1 MSTPNPYT
9 KYATDAAPAEADNPY
24 AKYASANPAGAAD
37 APTPKRSLW
46 AAINDT
52 VIEGANAAAGTA
64 SAIANFVRPGNAAS
78 QWVDKN
84 IVEAGEA
91 AQSDV
96 VKAEKGRYAQEM
108 QDADGMVGEVG
119 ATLGYVARNPLLAA
133 AQAAGSFATPGLSIK
148 GATAGTRAL
157 GLGTKGTTR
166 AGLAAGAGVGAAG
179 AGGDAAGTAYE
190 LSREG
195 GATDEQALAAGRSA
209 SVLPAAIGAAGG
221 LVGAERLVAG
231 ARGFKGGRVARA
243 LKTGAVESAP
253 EALEEGVTQYEGRRA
268 AVPFNPDLDPMKGVA
283 GAATMGGVLGA
294 ATGAGTSLLTRDS
307 QAPVRKPSEDLGLD
321 PSNGPLSKAAAAAV
335 DEGRAAAPMQPEQ
348 AAQPEDGLSL
358 QPVEQPEA
366 PATPSMAERL
376 EALPQQARA
385 QADQLLR
392 EIADERTPEGVKR
405 FRANEL
411 QQLLDANPM
420 PQVPS
425 MDISQEDRIATG
437 PIVRGFDP
445 STGQAPARPLELADA
460 QPQYEGGIDF
470 EQQPQAEPSS
480 LIQLA
485 EWYERSAQ
493 ANRDAANPV
502 GQVQQQ
508 VRQGTQYTDAAQVL
522 AARQAVEDA
531 WLSLNVGESVSQAQA
546 DGGPGVE
553 AAPADLTAE
562 TNARLRAG
570 RVASGVRNAFDDG
583 APNTLRVIQ
592 HVNQG
597 LRTIGEQPL
606 TSPEI
611 ARIRRLADARTAF
624 AGLNQRA
631 DLPADPAPAVD
642 ANADN
647 SAMEA
652 LIPERPALQPAMEQ
666 ATPAGAADPA
676 QRAAAGNA
684 DIAGDRVGGEWVAFG
699 PSSGTLGVP
708 RAQMPQVDAA
718 HRGALVNYL
727 KGQGIASEQ
736 AEVPANSLKPTQA
749 EFSEAKVRK
758 ASKRTGGDRAILVSS
773 DGYVVDGH
781 HQWLAKRQDGQPVKV
796 LQLQAPIS
804 QLLPLVGDF
813 PSARTAEGA
822 QATSQGQPSN
832 GPATPL
838 NDESQTVAPSP
849 AQSQAPAPAFPQPAG
864 VADAT
869 QATQA
874 QQTGAQPQ
882 APGAA
887 TAEGAGQAAPAQATP
902 VERKR
907 SAGDLARSRSY
918 AANPMRAFLGKHG
931 VSLNGRSEFAPG
943 LQELRG
949 TLVPGYGPMFRKNG
963 KPLDTLVQN
972 AVEEGFLPE
981 GATESDLY
989 DLIDRAVRR
998 GERVAPMYT
1007 ESAAES
1013 EFEAMAA
1020 RQAEFAR
1027 EDYEADRAA
1036 QDAEAAEY
1044 DAVLAQE
1051 FVGLNDK
1058 QLAELDASA
1067 PDLDAGSNT
1076 TTEAAMRALGFSEK
1090 EIQDAVAREQGVAPE
1105 ARQRG
1110 SEAVQADTRGAQA
1123 RTGASQGDALQSY
1136 TEAELKQ
1143 RQEAQE
1149 KAEAEAAKAEREAAA
1164 KEKAERER
1172 KEISARQ
1179 AASAENFQLGQDPM
1193 ASLSGQTSIFDAPPQ
1208 PVVQAAPA
1216 QPQQAQDAAEINA
1229 EPSALDY
1236 TPKQY
1241 AEAWLKWSAESNGLP
1256 LAEVR
1261 EMQGDEAGLKAIE
1274 QRWVDAV
1281 VQEAKSGKPL
1291 PRKTLDKLLEV
1302 RPNTTLPESA
1312 IPDGYQRQEAR
1323 KAEKD
1328 EAAARKTKPAT
1339 IEDVGEKI
1347 GGARKDVWSGF
1358 RDDIGAVPDDAIA
1371 EQPLSKV
1378 WPQPD
1383 YQKLIDAGH
1392 DAGTVAMVRSL
1403 RDAIPSKPRQS
1414 FKVHRWAAQVKEL
1427 RAFALEMLDGQ
1438 MPHQKLRTELLK
1450 AGSRDLRGIAGRAEL
1465 YEAVG
1470 HGQSLEGITFGEHFY
1485 TLYKGKPNVTL
1496 WAVEQAANSSSFG
1509 NWPRELATGDTKE
1522 QALEAFK
1529 KLHANQAKQEAKANV
1544 PSFDIWSTRRTGEI
1558 HVGKKIGRNYAELAG
1573 PFKTVREA
1581 REYRDQNLD
1590 ALTTKLEKYK
1600 EVPLERAD
1608 TNRPR
1613 VGQDMRQGLDVTPEQ
1628 FREAFGFRGVE
1639 FGNWVEQGR
1648 RQQDL
1653 NDAFDA
1659 LMDMAAVL
1667 QLPPKAI
1674 SLNGELGLSF
1684 GARGFGGK
1692 NPVAAHYERGKV
1704 VINLTKKSGAGSLGH
1719 EWWHAVDNYFSR
1731 MRSSA
1736 SGYMTESSDV
1746 NAAAKGYKYFPRG
1759 EGVRPAMIE
1768 AFGAVMRSINST
1780 ALRARS
1786 AKLDERRTK
1795 DYWSTDV
1802 ELSARAFES
1811 YLIAKLEDQNA
1822 SNDYLANVVDEQFWE
1837 AQAALGMRLEGSY
1850 PYAKAGEVPAIRA
1863 AFDHFFHTVETKET
1877 DKGVAMFSRTERP
1890 AVSNTTAVQMRRA
1903 MVQRTVGSL
1912 TQGWGQSPRITVV
1925 DSMNDPRVPEAVRE
1939 ADQAQRSQ
1947 GATGEPEGFWY
1958 QDQVYLVASA
1968 LPTSADATRVLYHE
1982 VLGHHGLRGRFGAE
1996 LDKVLDQVAK
2006 LRPKDVAA
2014 KASEYGLDMGNPD
2027 HVAYAAEEVLAEL
2040 AQTRP
2045 DLGFVQRA
2053 IAAIRNFL
2061 RSHVPGFKALELT
2074 DADIVQGYLLPA
2086 RGWVERSGLLD
2097 AQEEAASSMEPA
2109 GQAFSRA
2116 PSVESAAF
2124 KRWYGD
2130 WQNAA
2135 QGVPNN
2141 DSINL
2146 DTRGERA
2153 LNAVQRE
2160 GSVGAYPDGATRVGD
2175 FTFPGASGPVGR
2187 DGAPAR
2193 LFHGTRDD
2201 ITAFDRGAAS
2211 RKDNGWLGAGFY
2223 FTSEPFIADLYS
2235 GAKQGAVGRNTMPV
2249 YVAVRNPYVAS
2260 HAEKA
2265 EMKHW
2270 TRERLEQHTQALIEQ
2285 GYDGVVLEGDG
2296 GVIELV
2302 AFEPTQVKSA
2312 IGNNGNYD
2320 PANPDIRYSRS
2331 QPADAIRSS
2340 MGSLTA
2346 DQERKASWAAPSAS
2360 QWDDLTYKLQDKH
2373 IDTKRVLESIR
2384 ATGKAIGDDLDV
2396 YLQEELYHGRAAKR
2410 TEDFVA
2416 QELEPLVR
2424 YMSGAGLKMPELEEF
2439 LHARHAKEANAVIA
2453 QRNPDLPDGG
2463 SGMTNA
2469 EADAVMAAYSPTK
2482 RSLLGKAAEK
2492 VDAIIA
2498 QTRQTF
2504 VEYGLESQDTV
2515 DAWGQTFAH
2524 YVPLMREQEG
2534 DGMAGLGTGQGFSV
2548 KGKEVKGRTGST
2560 KKVVDIL
2567 ANIAMQRERAIVR
2580 GEKNRVAAAL
2590 VGLAKANPSG
2600 FWKVDVVPTRQVLG
2614 KDGMVKTE
2622 HDPLYK
2628 QRDNVVVA
2636 KIPEVDA
2643 KTGKVVV
2650 KEHAVLFDEND
2661 ARALRMAQALK
2672 NLDAAQLEGML
2683 GATAK
2688 VTRYLAA
2695 INTQYNPIF
2704 GVTNLARDL
2713 QGAAINLQSTELA
2726 GRHGEVLAQSL
2737 PALRGI
2743 YSEMRAQRKGETT
2756 GTPWSQ
2762 LWEEFQGVGGQT
2774 GYRDQFRTSADRG
2787 EAIEKALDPGSWA
2800 DSGLGKL
2807 FTANGA
2813 LKVPMEFARKKAQ
2826 WLFQWLEDYNTAME
2840 NGVRLATY
2848 KAGLDAGLSKERAAS
2863 IAKNLTTNFNRKGQ
2877 VAQQVGA
2884 LYAFFNA
2891 SMQGTAR
2898 IGQALFTMEP
2908 GKPKTMR
2915 LSPLGKKVV
2924 FGGVTLGVMQALLLA
2939 AAGFDEGEPQEFV
2952 RERNLIIPVG
2962 GKKYITIPM
2971 PLGLH
2976 VLPNLGR
2983 IPAEFAMGG
2992 FQNPSAT
2999 AIKVMSLFADAFNPM
3014 GSAGMSM
3021 QTLVPTV
3028 LDPLAA
3034 LAENKDF
3041 SGRSIAKESFNQA
3054 TPGHALGRD
3063 SASALATW
3071 VAQAINF
3078 LSGGTQYVRGEFSP
3092 TPDQIEYLVGQAT
3105 GGVGRELLKLQS
3117 TAKGLM
3123 DGDEVPPH
3131 KVPLLGRFYG
3141 DSDTPSAKQATFYGH
3156 MDSVRRHAEQVKGL
3170 RLDGN
3175 ASEALAYAASH
3186 PEARLAFA
3194 ARKASQDVQKMRELR
3209 RELEL
3214 QGASKEAIRNIDQRM
3229 VQRMELFNELVG
3241 RTVGAS

>member
-1 MSTPNPYT
+1 
-9 KYATDAAPAEADNPY
+9 
-24 AKYASANPAGAAD
+24 
-37 APTPKRSLW
+37 
-46 AAINDT
+46 
-52 VIEGANAAAGTA
+52 
-64 SAIANFVRPGNAAS
+64 
-78 QWVDKN
+78 
-84 IVEAGEA
+84 
-91 AQSDV
+91 
-96 VKAEKGRYAQEM
+96 
-108 QDADGMVGEVG
+108 
-119 ATLGYVARNPLLAA
+119 
-133 AQAAGSFATPGLSIK
+133 
-148 GATAGTRAL
+148 
-157 GLGTKGTTR
+157 
-166 AGLAAGAGVGAAG
+166 
-179 AGGDAAGTAYE
+179 
-190 LSREG
+190 
-195 GATDEQALAAGRSA
+195 
-209 SVLPAAIGAAGG
+209 
-221 LVGAERLVAG
+221 
-231 ARGFKGGRVARA
+231 
-243 LKTGAVESAP
+243 
-253 EALEEGVTQYEGRRA
+253 
-268 AVPFNPDLDPMKGVA
+268 
-283 GAATMGGVLGA
+283 
-294 ATGAGTSLLTRDS
+294 
-307 QAPVRKPSEDLGLD
+307 
-321 PSNGPLSKAAAAAV
+321 
-335 DEGRAAAPMQPEQ
+335 
-348 AAQPEDGLSL
+348 
-358 QPVEQPEA
+358 
-366 PATPSMAERL
+366 
-376 EALPQQARA
+376 
-385 QADQLLR
+385 
-392 EIADERTPEGVKR
+392 
-405 FRANEL
+405 
-411 QQLLDANPM
+411 
-420 PQVPS
+420 
-425 MDISQEDRIATG
+425 
-437 PIVRGFDP
+437 
-445 STGQAPARPLELADA
+445 
-460 QPQYEGGIDF
+460 
-470 EQQPQAEPSS
+470 
-480 LIQLA
+480 
-485 EWYERSAQ
+485 
-493 ANRDAANPV
+493 
-502 GQVQQQ
+502 
-508 VRQGTQYTDAAQVL
+508 
-522 AARQAVEDA
+522 
-531 WLSLNVGESVSQAQA
+531 
-546 DGGPGVE
+546 
-553 AAPADLTAE
+553 
-562 TNARLRAG
+562 
-570 RVASGVRNAFDDG
+570 
-583 APNTLRVIQ
+583 
-592 HVNQG
+592 
-597 LRTIGEQPL
+597 
-606 TSPEI
+606 
-611 ARIRRLADARTAF
+611 
-624 AGLNQRA
+624 
-631 DLPADPAPAVD
+631 
-642 ANADN
+642 
-647 SAMEA
+647 
-652 LIPERPALQPAMEQ
+652 
-666 ATPAGAADPA
+666 
-676 QRAAAGNA
+676 
-684 DIAGDRVGGEWVAFG
+684 
-699 PSSGTLGVP
+699 
-708 RAQMPQVDAA
+708 MPQVDAA

-758 ASKRTGGDRAILVSS
+758 ATKRTGGDRAILVSS

-813 PSARTAEGA
+813 PSARAAEGA
-822 QATSQGQPSN
+822 QATSKGQPSN

-838 NDESQTVAPSP
+838 NDESQAAAPDAP
-849 AQSQAPAPAFPQPAG
+849 QVQAPVSAVPQQEG

-931 VSLNGRSEFAPG
+931 VSLNSRSEFAPG

-949 TLVPGYGPMFRKNG
+949 TMVPGYGPVFRKTG
-963 KPLDTLVQN
+963 KPLDLLVHN
-972 AVEEGFLPE
+972 AIEEGFLPE
-981 GATESDLY
+981 GATDADLY
-989 DLIDRAVRR
+989 ELIDRAVRR
-998 GERVAPMYT
+998 GERVEPMFT
-1007 ESAAES
+1007 ADAAEQQMRAM
-1013 EFEAMAA
+1013 FDREAQLQMEAQQAIDEEVAA
-1020 RQAEFAR
+1020 
-1027 EDYEADRAA
+1027 YE
-1036 QDAEAAEY
+1036 
-1044 DAVLAQE
+1044 AVLAQE
-1051 FVGLNDK
+1051 
-1058 QLAELDASA
+1058 LADTYSAQELEAIDAAIPFDA
-1067 PDLDAGSNT
+1067 PSNVST
-1076 TTEAAMRALGFSEK
+1076 AAAMRALGFSDQEIEDAIRNERQQAQPASTGPGQTDGTGTGSPQTGAGAGQGIESTGQELSTYTREEVLARQAAQSLSQAEQAK
-1090 EIQDAVAREQGVAPE
+1090 ADREAERRDQAERNQREIQ
-1105 ARQRG
+1105 
-1110 SEAVQADTRGAQA
+1110 
-1123 RTGASQGDALQSY
+1123 
-1136 TEAELKQ
+1136 
-1143 RQEAQE
+1143 
-1149 KAEAEAAKAEREAAA
+1149 
-1164 KEKAERER
+1164 
-1172 KEISARQ
+1172 ARQ
-1179 AASAENFQLGQDPM
+1179 AASAEYFQLGQDPM
-1193 ASLSGQTSIFDAPPQ
+1193 AGLSGQTSIFDAPAQ
-1208 PVVQAAPA
+1208 PEVQAEPAKPAPTPKTADTSRPA
-1216 QPQQAQDAAEINA
+1216 Q
-1229 EPSALDY
+1229 
-1236 TPKQY
+1236 
-1241 AEAWLKWSAESNGLP
+1241 
-1256 LAEVR
+1256 R
-1261 EMQGDEAGLKAIE
+1261 
-1274 QRWVDAV
+1274 
-1281 VQEAKSGKPL
+1281 
-1291 PRKTLDKLLEV
+1291 
-1302 RPNTTLPESA
+1302 
-1312 IPDGYQRQEAR
+1312 
-1323 KAEKD
+1323 
-1328 EAAARKTKPAT
+1328 

-1358 RDDIGAVPDDAIA
+1358 RDDIGAVPDEAIA

-1403 RDAIPSKPRQS
+1403 RDAIPAKPRQS
-1414 FKVHRWAAQVKEL
+1414 FKVRRWAAQVKEL

-1465 YEAVG
+1465 YETVG

-1496 WAVEQAANSSSFG
+1496 WAVEQAAKSSSFG

-1600 EVPLERAD
+1600 EVPVERAD

-1674 SLNGELGLSF
+1674 SLNGELGLAF
-1684 GARGFGGK
+1684 GARGSGGK
-1692 NPVAAHYERGKV
+1692 NPAAAHYERGKV

-1719 EWWHAVDNYFSR
+1719 EWWHAVDNYFAR
-1731 MRSSA
+1731 MRGQA
-1736 SGYMTESSDV
+1736 DGMLTEASDV
-1746 NAAAKGYKYFPRG
+1746 SVLSRGPAKTFAPNAN
-1759 EGVRPAMIE
+1759 VRPEMVQ
-1768 AFGAVMRSINST
+1768 AFAEVIKAINNTS
-1780 ALRARS
+1780 LRARAAVLDARR
-1786 AKLDERRTK
+1786 AKE
-1795 DYWSTDV
+1795 YWGTDP

-1863 AFDHFFHTVETKET
+1863 AFDHFFNTVETKET

-1939 ADQAQRSQ
+1939 ADRAQRSQ

-1958 QDQVYLVASA
+1958 QGQVYLVASA

-2040 AQTRP
+2040 AQSRP

-2097 AQEEAASSMEPA
+2097 AQEEAASSMEPT

-2373 IDTKRVLESIR
+2373 IDTKRVLDSIR

-2469 EADAVMAAYSPTK
+2469 EADAVMAGYSPTK

-2524 YVPLMREQEG
+2524 YVPLMREQDG

-2661 ARALRMAQALK
+2661 ARALRMAQSLK

-2898 IGQALFTMEP
+2898 IGQAIFTMEP

-2915 LSPLGKKVV
+2915 LSPFGKKVV

-3014 GSAGMSM
+3014 GSAGLSM

-3214 QGASKEAIRNIDQRM
+3214 QGASKEAIRDMDQRM
-3229 VQRMELFNELVG
+3229 VRRMELFNELVG

>member
-1 MSTPNPYT
+1 MSTNHFDQYDVSSGSDNHFNQ
-9 KYATDAAPAEADNPY
+9 YDAPA
-24 AKYASANPAGAAD
+24 K
-37 APTPKRSLW
+37 PKSRSLW

-64 SAIANFVRPGNAAS
+64 SAVANFVRPGNAAS
-78 QWVDKN
+78 QWIDKN

-96 VKAEKGRYAQEM
+96 VKAEKARYSQEM
-108 QDADGMVGEVG
+108 QDADGMGGEVG

-133 AQAAGSFATPGLSIK
+133 AQAAGSFAAPGVAIK
-148 GATAGTRAL
+148 GATAGARAL

-190 LSREG
+190 LSRQG
-195 GATDEQALAAGRSA
+195 GATDEQALEAGRSA
-209 SVLPAAIGAAGG
+209 SVLPGLIGAAGG

-231 ARGFKGGRVARA
+231 AGGFKGGLVARA
-243 LKTGAVESAP
+243 LKTGAVEGAQ
-253 EALEEGVTQYEGRRA
+253 EALEEGVTQYEGQRA
-268 AVPFNPDLDPMKGVA
+268 AVPFNPELDPMKGVA
-283 GAATMGGVLGA
+283 GAATMGGVLGGM
-294 ATGAGTSLLTRDS
+294 TGAGASVLTPS
-307 QAPVRKPSEDLGLD
+307 QHLGID
-321 PSNGPLSKAAAAAV
+321 RANGPLSRVAADAV
-335 DEGRAAAPMQPEQ
+335 DSAPAAEPAPEQ
-348 AAQPEDGLSL
+348 PPTPLQLAYNPDPMIVFPDGTTGTRAQLDAYIEGLPEDQRIEARARLMGMAPQAADSHLPPEGWQEQYQD
-358 QPVEQPEA
+358 QPVRE
-366 PATPSMAERL
+366 
-376 EALPQQARA
+376 LPPVANPLADMQQAV
-385 QADQLLR
+385 R
-392 EIADERTPEGVKR
+392 E
-405 FRANEL
+405 
-411 QQLLDANPM
+411 
-420 PQVPS
+420 
-425 MDISQEDRIATG
+425 AT
-437 PIVRGFDP
+437 D
-445 STGQAPARPLELADA
+445 
-460 QPQYEGGIDF
+460 
-470 EQQPQAEPSS
+470 
-480 LIQLA
+480 
-485 EWYERSAQ
+485 
-493 ANRDAANPV
+493 
-502 GQVQQQ
+502 
-508 VRQGTQYTDAAQVL
+508 YTDAGKVE
-522 AARQAVEDA
+522 AVRGELEDA
-531 WLSLNVGESVSQAQA
+531 WLALNVGEAQPVAAGQVSNEAQA
-546 DGGPGVE
+546 SQD
-553 AAPADLTAE
+553 ADPADLTTE

-570 RVASGVRNAFDDG
+570 RVASGVRNAFDGG

-832 GPATPL
+832 GSATPL
-838 NDESQTVAPSP
+838 NDESQAAAPD
-849 AQSQAPAPAFPQPAG
+849 APQVQTPGSAVPQQEG

-869 QATQA
+869 QTIQA
-874 QQTGAQPQ
+874 QQIGAQPQ
-882 APGAA
+882 AQAAAGAESQGQGA
-887 TAEGAGQAAPAQATP
+887 LAPALPQRVEQTGGVQEIKDLAQQFRERNRQSGADTDRTFAAVLDGFARDVETGKRTLESVQPALARYKQLAGQAIQPQ
-902 VERKR
+902 
-907 SAGDLARSRSY
+907 
-918 AANPMRAFLGKHG
+918 
-931 VSLNGRSEFAPG
+931 
-943 LQELRG
+943 
-949 TLVPGYGPMFRKNG
+949 
-963 KPLDTLVQN
+963 
-972 AVEEGFLPE
+972 
-981 GATESDLY
+981 
-989 DLIDRAVRR
+989 I
-998 GERVAPMYT
+998 
-1007 ESAAES
+1007 AE
-1013 EFEAMAA
+1013 
-1020 RQAEFAR
+1020 Q
-1027 EDYEADRAA
+1027 
-1036 QDAEAAEY
+1036 
-1044 DAVLAQE
+1044 
-1051 FVGLNDK
+1051 
-1058 QLAELDASA
+1058 
-1067 PDLDAGSNT
+1067 P
-1076 TTEAAMRALGFSEK
+1076 TEAAPAPA
-1090 EIQDAVAREQGVAPE
+1090 AVVAAPDN
-1105 ARQRG
+1105 AG
-1110 SEAVQADTRGAQA
+1110 PVGAQPEQA
-1123 RTGASQGDALQSY
+1123 GGDQAADAAPSQAGNQSQSSLPAATK
-1136 TEAELKQ
+1136 TEAGGG
-1143 RQEAQE
+1143 RQVSTSAE
-1149 KAEAEAAKAEREAAA
+1149 KATA
-1164 KEKAERER
+1164 
-1172 KEISARQ
+1172 
-1179 AASAENFQLGQDPM
+1179 
-1193 ASLSGQTSIFDAPPQ
+1193 
-1208 PVVQAAPA
+1208 
-1216 QPQQAQDAAEINA
+1216 QQAQ
-1229 EPSALDY
+1229 
-1236 TPKQY
+1236 
-1241 AEAWLKWSAESNGLP
+1241 
-1256 LAEVR
+1256 
-1261 EMQGDEAGLKAIE
+1261 KA
-1274 QRWVDAV
+1274 QPAT
-1281 VQEAKSGKPL
+1281 KSVAP
-1291 PRKTLDKLLEV
+1291 
-1302 RPNTTLPESA
+1302 
-1312 IPDGYQRQEAR
+1312 
-1323 KAEKD
+1323 
-1328 EAAARKTKPAT
+1328 AAR

-1358 RDDIGAVPDDAIA
+1358 RDDIGAVSDDAIA

-1383 YQKLIDAGH
+1383 YQKLIDAGL

-1414 FKVHRWAAQVKEL
+1414 FKVRRWAAQVKEL

-1581 REYRDQNLD
+1581 REYRDQHLD
-1590 ALTTKLEKYK
+1590 ELTTKLEKYK
-1600 EVPLERAD
+1600 EIPVERAD
-1608 TNRPR
+1608 INRPR
-1613 VGQDMRQGLDVTPEQ
+1613 VGQDMRQGLDVSPEQ

-1674 SLNGELGLSF
+1674 SLNGELGLAF
-1684 GARGFGGK
+1684 GARGSGGK
-1692 NPVAAHYERGKV
+1692 NPAAAHYERGKV

-1719 EWWHAVDNYFSR
+1719 EWWHAVDNYFAR
-1731 MRSSA
+1731 LRGQADGML
-1736 SGYMTESSDV
+1736 TEASDV
-1746 NAAAKGYKYFPRG
+1746 SVLSRGPAKTFAPNAS
-1759 EGVRPAMIE
+1759 VRPEMVQ
-1768 AFGAVMRSINST
+1768 AFAEVIKAINNTS
-1780 ALRARS
+1780 LRARAAVLDARR
-1786 AKLDERRTK
+1786 AKE
-1795 DYWSTDV
+1795 YWGTDP

-1850 PYAKAGEVPAIRA
+1850 PYPKAGEVPAIRA
-1863 AFDHFFHTVETKET
+1863 AFDHFFNTVETKET

-1939 ADQAQRSQ
+1939 ADQAQRSL

-2061 RSHVPGFKALELT
+2061 RSHVPGFKALALT

-2086 RGWVERSGLLD
+2086 RGWVERGGQAEGRSKAPGTTDFESISDQIVPSYARSDTGEGPIVRQTDTGTKTDSIQAVID
-2097 AQEEAASSMEPA
+2097 AA
-2109 GQAFSRA
+2109 GQSGHAPQKANLGSASDWLVEVSKAAGLDLAGYQHILDGSAVRHIFKKHGNEQAERARGQVAITADDLNNLPQVVGAPDRVVLGTSNRLGNDQVAFIKKMEDGSVLYLEEVRTKRKELA
-2116 PSVESAAF
+2116 AVTARKYPATMSVEAVASTLH
-2124 KRWYGD
+2124 
-2130 WQNAA
+2130 
-2135 QGVPNN
+2135 PN
-2141 DSINL
+2141 
-2146 DTRGERA
+2146 
-2153 LNAVQRE
+2153 
-2160 GSVGAYPDGATRVGD
+2160 
-2175 FTFPGASGPVGR
+2175 
-2187 DGAPAR
+2187 
-2193 LFHGTRDD
+2193 
-2201 ITAFDRGAAS
+2201 
-2211 RKDNGWLGAGFY
+2211 
-2223 FTSEPFIADLYS
+2223 
-2235 GAKQGAVGRNTMPV
+2235 
-2249 YVAVRNPYVAS
+2249 VRN
-2260 HAEKA
+2260 
-2265 EMKHW
+2265 
-2270 TRERLEQHTQALIEQ
+2270 
-2285 GYDGVVLEGDG
+2285 DG
-2296 GVIELV
+2296 G
-2302 AFEPTQVKSA
+2302 KSL
-2312 IGNNGNYD
+2312 IVLTNPQGGNSGD
-2320 PANPDIRYSRS
+2320 ARFSRS

-2373 IDTKRVLESIR
+2373 IDTKRVLDSIR

-2453 QRNPDLPDGG
+2453 RRNPDLPDGG

-2469 EADAVMAAYSPTK
+2469 EADAVMAGYSPTK

-2898 IGQALFTMEP
+2898 IGQAIFTMEP

-2939 AAGFDEGEPQEFV
+2939 AAGFDEEEPQEFV

-3014 GSAGMSM
+3014 GSAGLSM

-3123 DGDEVPPH
+3123 DGDEVQPH

>member
-1 MSTPNPYT
+1 M
-9 KYATDAAPAEADNPY
+9 
-24 AKYASANPAGAAD
+24 
-37 APTPKRSLW
+37 

-64 SAIANFVRPGNAAS
+64 SAIANFVRPGNVAS

-96 VKAEKGRYAQEM
+96 VKAEKARYSQEM
-108 QDADGMVGEVG
+108 QDADGMGGEVG

-133 AQAAGSFATPGLSIK
+133 AQAAGSFATPGLAIK
-148 GATAGTRAL
+148 GATAGARAL

-195 GATDEQALAAGRSA
+195 GATDEQAVAAARGA

-231 ARGFKGGRVARA
+231 AGGFKGGLVARA

-253 EALEEGVTQYEGRRA
+253 EALEEGVTQYEGQRA

-358 QPVEQPEA
+358 QPVEQPET

-376 EALPQQARA
+376 EALPQQART

-493 ANRDAANPV
+493 GNRDAANPV
-502 GQVQQQ
+502 DQVQQQ
-508 VRQGTQYTDAAQVL
+508 VRQGTQYTDAAQVQ

-531 WLSLNVGESVSQAQA
+531 WLSLNAGESVSQAQA

-592 HVNQG
+592 YVNQG
-597 LRTIGEQPL
+597 LRTIGEPTL

-666 ATPAGAADPA
+666 GAPGGAADPA
-676 QRAAAGNA
+676 QRAVAGNA

-838 NDESQTVAPSP
+838 NDESQAAAPD
-849 AQSQAPAPAFPQPAG
+849 APQVQTPGSAVPQQEG

-874 QQTGAQPQ
+874 QQTSAQPTQAGAAPTLPSGTPVAQGRPGTQGGQQTAGVAKRHEFNVGGKDPHTVTYQLKDDGRLSRTTTYPDGESSTTELMTDKNGNETWVSHAGYEKGEFYPVKHSPDAATRAIRDDMEGKAVEVAQAPAQATQAQQTGAQPQ
-882 APGAA
+882 AQAAAGAESQGQGA
-887 TAEGAGQAAPAQATP
+887 LAPALPQRVEQTGGVQEIKDLAQQFRERNRQSGADTDRTFAAVLDGFARDVETGKRTLESVQPALARYKQLAGQAIQPQ
-902 VERKR
+902 
-907 SAGDLARSRSY
+907 
-918 AANPMRAFLGKHG
+918 
-931 VSLNGRSEFAPG
+931 
-943 LQELRG
+943 
-949 TLVPGYGPMFRKNG
+949 
-963 KPLDTLVQN
+963 
-972 AVEEGFLPE
+972 
-981 GATESDLY
+981 
-989 DLIDRAVRR
+989 I
-998 GERVAPMYT
+998 
-1007 ESAAES
+1007 AE
-1013 EFEAMAA
+1013 
-1020 RQAEFAR
+1020 Q
-1027 EDYEADRAA
+1027 
-1036 QDAEAAEY
+1036 
-1044 DAVLAQE
+1044 
-1051 FVGLNDK
+1051 
-1058 QLAELDASA
+1058 
-1067 PDLDAGSNT
+1067 P
-1076 TTEAAMRALGFSEK
+1076 TEAAPAPA
-1090 EIQDAVAREQGVAPE
+1090 AVVAAPDN
-1105 ARQRG
+1105 AG
-1110 SEAVQADTRGAQA
+1110 PVGAQPEQA
-1123 RTGASQGDALQSY
+1123 GGDQAADAAPSQAGNQSQSSLPAATK
-1136 TEAELKQ
+1136 TEAGGG
-1143 RQEAQE
+1143 RQVSTSAE
-1149 KAEAEAAKAEREAAA
+1149 KATA
-1164 KEKAERER
+1164 
-1172 KEISARQ
+1172 
-1179 AASAENFQLGQDPM
+1179 
-1193 ASLSGQTSIFDAPPQ
+1193 
-1208 PVVQAAPA
+1208 
-1216 QPQQAQDAAEINA
+1216 QQAQ
-1229 EPSALDY
+1229 
-1236 TPKQY
+1236 
-1241 AEAWLKWSAESNGLP
+1241 
-1256 LAEVR
+1256 
-1261 EMQGDEAGLKAIE
+1261 KA
-1274 QRWVDAV
+1274 QPAT
-1281 VQEAKSGKPL
+1281 KSVAP
-1291 PRKTLDKLLEV
+1291 
-1302 RPNTTLPESA
+1302 
-1312 IPDGYQRQEAR
+1312 
-1323 KAEKD
+1323 
-1328 EAAARKTKPAT
+1328 AAR

-1358 RDDIGAVPDDAIA
+1358 RDDIGAVSDDAIA

-1383 YQKLIDAGH
+1383 YQKLIDAGL

-1414 FKVHRWAAQVKEL
+1414 FKVRRWAAQVKEL

-1600 EVPLERAD
+1600 EVPVERAD

-1674 SLNGELGLSF
+1674 SLNGELGLAF
-1684 GARGFGGK
+1684 GARGAGGK
-1692 NPVAAHYERGKV
+1692 NPAAAHYERGKV

-1719 EWWHAVDNYFSR
+1719 EWWHAVDNYFAR
-1731 MRSSA
+1731 MRGQA
-1736 SGYMTESSDV
+1736 DGMLTEASDV
-1746 NAAAKGYKYFPRG
+1746 SVLSRGPAKTFAPNAN
-1759 EGVRPAMIE
+1759 VRQEMVQ
-1768 AFGAVMRSINST
+1768 AFAEVIKAINNTS
-1780 ALRARS
+1780 LRARAAVLDARR
-1786 AKLDERRTK
+1786 AKE
-1795 DYWSTDV
+1795 YWGTDP

-1890 AVSNTTAVQMRRA
+1890 AVFNTTAVQMRRA

-1958 QDQVYLVASA
+1958 QGQVYLVASA

-1982 VLGHHGLRGRFGAE
+1982 VLGHHGLRGRFGAA

-2006 LRPKDVAA
+2006 LRRKDVAA

-2097 AQEEAASSMEPA
+2097 AQEEAASSMEPT

-2453 QRNPDLPDGG
+2453 RRNPDLPDGG

-2469 EADAVMAAYSPTK
+2469 EADAVMAGYSPTK

-2704 GVTNLARDL
+2704 GVTNLVRDL

-2898 IGQALFTMEP
+2898 IGQAIFTMEP

-2939 AAGFDEGEPQEFV
+2939 AAGFDEEEPQEFV

-3014 GSAGMSM
+3014 GSAGLSM

-3214 QGASKEAIRNIDQRM
+3214 QGASKEAIRNMDQRM

>member
-1 MSTPNPYT
+1 MAQSTDWDKGVISPPSN
-9 KYATDAAPAEADNPY
+9 ASAPAGPDWDSGTLTP
-24 AKYASANPAGAAD
+24 P
-37 APTPKRSLW
+37 PPKRSLW
-46 AAINDT
+46 AAVNDN
-52 VIEGANAAAGTA
+52 VIEGANAAAGTV
-64 SAIANFVRPGNAAS
+64 SAGMNFFRPGNAAS
-78 QWVDKN
+78 QWIVKN

-96 VKAEKGRYAQEM
+96 VKAEKARYRQEM

-133 AQAAGSFATPGLSIK
+133 AQAAGSFVVPGGAIK
-148 GATAGTRAL
+148 GATTGARAL
-157 GLGTKGTTR
+157 GLGAKGTTR

-195 GATDEQALAAGRSA
+195 GATDEQAVAAARGA

-294 ATGAGTSLLTRDS
+294 ATGAGTSLLTGNPHA
-307 QAPVRKPSEDLGLD
+307 QARKPSEDLGLD
-321 PSNGPLSKAAAAAV
+321 PSNGPLSKVAAAAV
-335 DEGRAAAPMQPEQ
+335 DEGRSAAPMQP
-348 AAQPEDGLSL
+348 AQPEGGLSL

-376 EALPQQARA
+376 EALPQQDRA
-385 QADQLLR
+385 QANQLLR

-425 MDISQEDRIATG
+425 MDISQEDRIAMV

-445 STGQAPARPLELADA
+445 STGQAPGRPLELVDA

-493 ANRDAANPV
+493 GNRDAANPV
-502 GQVQQQ
+502 DQVQQQ
-508 VRQGTQYTDAAQVL
+508 VRQGTQYTDAAQVQ

-531 WLSLNVGESVSQAQA
+531 WLSLNAGESVSQAQA

-553 AAPADLTAE
+553 AAPADLTTE

-570 RVASGVRNAFDDG
+570 RVASGVRNAFDGG

-597 LRTIGEQPL
+597 LRTIGEPTL

-666 ATPAGAADPA
+666 GAPGGAADPA
-676 QRAAAGNA
+676 QRAVAGNA
-684 DIAGDRVGGEWVAFG
+684 DIAGDRVGGDWVAFG

-832 GPATPL
+832 GSATPL
-838 NDESQTVAPSP
+838 NDESQAAAPD
-849 AQSQAPAPAFPQPAG
+849 APQVQTPGSAVPQQEG

-869 QATQA
+869 QTIQA

-882 APGAA
+882 AQGAA
-887 TAEGAGQAAPAQATP
+887 PAEGAGQAAPAQATP
-902 VERKR
+902 AERKR
-907 SAGDLARSRSY
+907 TAGDNARSRSY
-918 AANPMRAFLGKHG
+918 AANPMRAFLAKHG
-931 VSLNGRSEFAPG
+931 VNLDTRSEFAPG
-943 LQELRG
+943 LQEIRG
-949 TLVPGYGPMFRKNG
+949 TLVPGYGPMFRKSG

-981 GATESDLY
+981 GATEADLY
-989 DLIDRAVRR
+989 DLIDRAVRQ

-1051 FVGLNDK
+1051 FVGLNDE

-1179 AASAENFQLGQDPM
+1179 AASAENFELGQDPM

-1229 EPSALDY
+1229 EA
-1236 TPKQY
+1236 
-1241 AEAWLKWSAESNGLP
+1241 
-1256 LAEVR
+1256 
-1261 EMQGDEAGLKAIE
+1261 
-1274 QRWVDAV
+1274 
-1281 VQEAKSGKPL
+1281 
-1291 PRKTLDKLLEV
+1291 
-1302 RPNTTLPESA
+1302 
-1312 IPDGYQRQEAR
+1312 
-1323 KAEKD
+1323 
-1328 EAAARKTKPAT
+1328 
-1339 IEDVGEKI
+1339 
-1347 GGARKDVWSGF
+1347 
-1358 RDDIGAVPDDAIA
+1358 
-1371 EQPLSKV
+1371 
-1378 WPQPD
+1378 
-1383 YQKLIDAGH
+1383 
-1392 DAGTVAMVRSL
+1392 
-1403 RDAIPSKPRQS
+1403 
-1414 FKVHRWAAQVKEL
+1414 
-1427 RAFALEMLDGQ
+1427 
-1438 MPHQKLRTELLK
+1438 
-1450 AGSRDLRGIAGRAEL
+1450 
-1465 YEAVG
+1465 
-1470 HGQSLEGITFGEHFY
+1470 
-1485 TLYKGKPNVTL
+1485 
-1496 WAVEQAANSSSFG
+1496 
-1509 NWPRELATGDTKE
+1509 
-1522 QALEAFK
+1522 
-1529 KLHANQAKQEAKANV
+1529 
-1544 PSFDIWSTRRTGEI
+1544 
-1558 HVGKKIGRNYAELAG
+1558 
-1573 PFKTVREA
+1573 
-1581 REYRDQNLD
+1581 
-1590 ALTTKLEKYK
+1590 
-1600 EVPLERAD
+1600 
-1608 TNRPR
+1608 
-1613 VGQDMRQGLDVTPEQ
+1613 RQG
-1628 FREAFGFRGVE
+1628 
-1639 FGNWVEQGR
+1639 
-1648 RQQDL
+1648 
-1653 NDAFDA
+1653 
-1659 LMDMAAVL
+1659 
-1667 QLPPKAI
+1667 
-1674 SLNGELGLSF
+1674 
-1684 GARGFGGK
+1684 
-1692 NPVAAHYERGKV
+1692 
-1704 VINLTKKSGAGSLGH
+1704 
-1719 EWWHAVDNYFSR
+1719 
-1731 MRSSA
+1731 
-1736 SGYMTESSDV
+1736 
-1746 NAAAKGYKYFPRG
+1746 NA
-1759 EGVRPAMIE
+1759 
-1768 AFGAVMRSINST
+1768 
-1780 ALRARS
+1780 
-1786 AKLDERRTK
+1786 
-1795 DYWSTDV
+1795 
-1802 ELSARAFES
+1802 
-1811 YLIAKLEDQNA
+1811 
-1822 SNDYLANVVDEQFWE
+1822 
-1837 AQAALGMRLEGSY
+1837 
-1850 PYAKAGEVPAIRA
+1850 
-1863 AFDHFFHTVETKET
+1863 
-1877 DKGVAMFSRTERP
+1877 AMFSRTERP
-1890 AVSNTTAVQMRRA
+1890 VASKTTAVQMRRA
-1903 MVQRTVGSL
+1903 MVQRTVGGL

-1939 ADQAQRSQ
+1939 ADRAQRSQ

-1958 QDQVYLVASA
+1958 QGQVYLVASA

-2097 AQEEAASSMEPA
+2097 AQEEAASSMEPT

-2373 IDTKRVLESIR
+2373 IDTKRVLDSIR

-2453 QRNPDLPDGG
+2453 RRNPDLPDGG

-2469 EADAVMAAYSPTK
+2469 EADAVMAGYSPTK

-2661 ARALRMAQALK
+2661 ARALRMAQSLK

-2898 IGQALFTMEP
+2898 IGQAIFTMEP

-2915 LSPLGKKVV
+2915 LSPFGKKVV

-3014 GSAGMSM
+3014 GSAGLSM

-3194 ARKASQDVQKMRELR
+3194 ARKASQDVQKMRERR

-3214 QGASKEAIRNIDQRM
+3214 QGASKEAIRDMDQRM
-3229 VQRMELFNELVG
+3229 VRRMELFNELVG

>member
-1 MSTPNPYT
+1 MRGVVGTVGDMSTLKPFSGEL
-9 KYATDAAPAEADNPY
+9 DAPASTTT
-24 AKYASANPAGAAD
+24 SAGLQPFTGTLD
-37 APTPKRSLW
+37 GEKPKRSLW
-46 AAINDT
+46 AAINDN
-52 VIEGANAAAGTA
+52 VIEGANAAAGTV
-64 SAIANFVRPGNAAS
+64 SAGMNFFRPGNAAS
-78 QWVDKN
+78 QWIVKN

-96 VKAEKGRYAQEM
+96 VKAEKARYSQEM

-133 AQAAGSFATPGLSIK
+133 AQAAGSFVVPGGAIK
-148 GATAGTRAL
+148 GATAGARAL

-195 GATDEQALAAGRSA
+195 GATDEQAVAAARGA

-231 ARGFKGGRVARA
+231 AGGFKGGLVARA
-243 LKTGAVESAP
+243 LKTGAVEGAQ
-253 EALEEGVTQYEGRRA
+253 EALEEGVTQYEGQRA

-283 GAATMGGVLGA
+283 GAATMGGVLGGM
-294 ATGAGTSLLTRDS
+294 TGAGASVLTPS
-307 QAPVRKPSEDLGLD
+307 QHLGID
-321 PSNGPLSKAAAAAV
+321 RANGPLSRVAADAV
-335 DEGRAAAPMQPEQ
+335 DSAPAAEPAPEQ
-348 AAQPEDGLSL
+348 PPTPLQLAYNPDPMIVFPDGTTGTRAQLDAYIEGLPEDQRIEARARLMGMAPQAADSHLPPEGWQEQYQD
-358 QPVEQPEA
+358 QPVRE
-366 PATPSMAERL
+366 
-376 EALPQQARA
+376 LPPVANPLADMQQAV
-385 QADQLLR
+385 R
-392 EIADERTPEGVKR
+392 E
-405 FRANEL
+405 
-411 QQLLDANPM
+411 
-420 PQVPS
+420 
-425 MDISQEDRIATG
+425 AT
-437 PIVRGFDP
+437 D
-445 STGQAPARPLELADA
+445 
-460 QPQYEGGIDF
+460 
-470 EQQPQAEPSS
+470 
-480 LIQLA
+480 
-485 EWYERSAQ
+485 
-493 ANRDAANPV
+493 
-502 GQVQQQ
+502 
-508 VRQGTQYTDAAQVL
+508 YTDAGKVE
-522 AARQAVEDA
+522 AVRGELEDA
-531 WLSLNVGESVSQAQA
+531 WLALNVGEAQPVAAGQVSNEAQA
-546 DGGPGVE
+546 SQD
-553 AAPADLTAE
+553 ADPADLTTE

-570 RVASGVRNAFDDG
+570 RVASGVRNAFDGG

-832 GPATPL
+832 GSATPL
-838 NDESQTVAPSP
+838 NDESQAAAPD
-849 AQSQAPAPAFPQPAG
+849 APQVQTPGSAVPQQEG

-869 QATQA
+869 QTIQA
-874 QQTGAQPQ
+874 QQIGAQPQ
-882 APGAA
+882 AQAAAGAESQGQGA
-887 TAEGAGQAAPAQATP
+887 LAPALPQRVEQTGGVQEIKDLAQQFRERNRQSGADTDRTFAAVLDGFARDVETGKRTLESVQPALARYKQLAGQAIQPQ
-902 VERKR
+902 
-907 SAGDLARSRSY
+907 
-918 AANPMRAFLGKHG
+918 
-931 VSLNGRSEFAPG
+931 
-943 LQELRG
+943 
-949 TLVPGYGPMFRKNG
+949 
-963 KPLDTLVQN
+963 
-972 AVEEGFLPE
+972 
-981 GATESDLY
+981 
-989 DLIDRAVRR
+989 I
-998 GERVAPMYT
+998 
-1007 ESAAES
+1007 AE
-1013 EFEAMAA
+1013 
-1020 RQAEFAR
+1020 Q
-1027 EDYEADRAA
+1027 
-1036 QDAEAAEY
+1036 
-1044 DAVLAQE
+1044 
-1051 FVGLNDK
+1051 
-1058 QLAELDASA
+1058 
-1067 PDLDAGSNT
+1067 P
-1076 TTEAAMRALGFSEK
+1076 TEAAPAPA
-1090 EIQDAVAREQGVAPE
+1090 AVVAAPDN
-1105 ARQRG
+1105 AG
-1110 SEAVQADTRGAQA
+1110 PVGAQPEQA
-1123 RTGASQGDALQSY
+1123 GGDQAADAAPSQAGNQSQSSLPAATK
-1136 TEAELKQ
+1136 TEAGGG
-1143 RQEAQE
+1143 RQVSTSAE
-1149 KAEAEAAKAEREAAA
+1149 KATA
-1164 KEKAERER
+1164 
-1172 KEISARQ
+1172 
-1179 AASAENFQLGQDPM
+1179 
-1193 ASLSGQTSIFDAPPQ
+1193 
-1208 PVVQAAPA
+1208 
-1216 QPQQAQDAAEINA
+1216 QQAQ
-1229 EPSALDY
+1229 
-1236 TPKQY
+1236 
-1241 AEAWLKWSAESNGLP
+1241 
-1256 LAEVR
+1256 
-1261 EMQGDEAGLKAIE
+1261 KA
-1274 QRWVDAV
+1274 QPAT
-1281 VQEAKSGKPL
+1281 KSVAP
-1291 PRKTLDKLLEV
+1291 
-1302 RPNTTLPESA
+1302 
-1312 IPDGYQRQEAR
+1312 
-1323 KAEKD
+1323 
-1328 EAAARKTKPAT
+1328 AAR

-1358 RDDIGAVPDDAIA
+1358 RDDIGAVSDDAIA

-1383 YQKLIDAGH
+1383 YQKLIDAGL

-1414 FKVHRWAAQVKEL
+1414 FKVRRWAAQVKEL

-1581 REYRDQNLD
+1581 REYRDQHLD
-1590 ALTTKLEKYK
+1590 ELTTKLEKYK
-1600 EVPLERAD
+1600 EIPVERAD
-1608 TNRPR
+1608 INRPR
-1613 VGQDMRQGLDVTPEQ
+1613 VGQDMRQGLDVSPEQ

-1674 SLNGELGLSF
+1674 SLNGELGLAF
-1684 GARGFGGK
+1684 GARGSGGK
-1692 NPVAAHYERGKV
+1692 NPAAAHYERGKV

-1719 EWWHAVDNYFSR
+1719 EWWHAVDNYFAR
-1731 MRSSA
+1731 LRGQADGML
-1736 SGYMTESSDV
+1736 TEASDV
-1746 NAAAKGYKYFPRG
+1746 SVLSRGPAKTFAPNAS
-1759 EGVRPAMIE
+1759 VRPEMVQ
-1768 AFGAVMRSINST
+1768 AFAEVIKAINNTS
-1780 ALRARS
+1780 LRARAAVLDARR
-1786 AKLDERRTK
+1786 AKE
-1795 DYWSTDV
+1795 YWGTDP

-1822 SNDYLANVVDEQFWE
+1822 SNDYLANVVDEKFWE

-1863 AFDHFFHTVETKET
+1863 AFDHFFNTVETKET

-2373 IDTKRVLESIR
+2373 IDTKRVLDSIR

-2424 YMSGAGLKMPELEEF
+2424 YMSSAGLKMPELEEF

-2453 QRNPDLPDGG
+2453 RRNPDLPDGG

-2643 KTGKVVV
+2643 KTGTVVV

-2661 ARALRMAQALK
+2661 ARALRMAQSLK

-2704 GVTNLARDL
+2704 GVTNLVRDL

-2813 LKVPMEFARKKAQ
+2813 LKVPMEFARQKAQ

-2898 IGQALFTMEP
+2898 IGQAIFTMEP

-2939 AAGFDEGEPQEFV
+2939 AAGFDEEEPQEFV

-3014 GSAGMSM
+3014 GSAGLSM

-3123 DGDEVPPH
+3123 DGDEVQPH

-3214 QGASKEAIRNIDQRM
+3214 QGASKEAIRDMDQRM
-3229 VQRMELFNELVG
+3229 VRRMELFNELVG

>member
-1 MSTPNPYT
+1 MSTTNPFSNPDFGLAGPQAVAANPFSNPDFGASPAAP
-9 KYATDAAPAEADNPY
+9 KRRSLIDAA
-24 AKYASANPAGAAD
+24 
-37 APTPKRSLW
+37 
-46 AAINDT
+46 NDT
-52 VIEGANAAAGTA
+52 VIEAANAAAGTA
-64 SAIANFVRPGNAAS
+64 SAVGNFVSPGNAAS
-78 QWVDKN
+78 KWIDKN

-91 AQSDV
+91 NQTDV
-96 VKAEKGRYAQEM
+96 VKAEKARYSQEM
-108 QDADGMVGEVG
+108 DAAQGVGDEVG
-119 ATLGYVARNPLLAA
+119 ATLGYVGRNPLLAA
-133 AQAAGSFATPGLSIK
+133 AQAAGSFAGPGLAVK
-148 GATAGTRAL
+148 GAGQAAGAA
-157 GLGTKGTTR
+157 GFGAKGATR
-166 AGLAAGAGVGAAG
+166 AGLAAGAGLGAAG
-179 AGGDAAGTAYE
+179 AGGDAAGTAYD

-195 GATDEQALAAGRSA
+195 GATDEQAVAAARGA

-231 ARGFKGGRVARA
+231 AKGFGGGLVSRA
-243 LKTGAVESAP
+243 LKTGAVEGVQ
-253 EALEEGVTQYEGRRA
+253 EAIEEGVTQYEGQRA

-307 QAPVRKPSEDLGLD
+307 QAPVRKPSEDLGLN
-321 PSNGPLSKAAAAAV
+321 PSNGPLSKVAAAAV
-335 DEGRAAAPMQPEQ
+335 DEGRAAAPMQP
-348 AAQPEDGLSL
+348 AQPEDGLSL
-358 QPVEQPEA
+358 APEDQSQPQG
-366 PATPSMAERL
+366 PSMAERL
-376 EALPQQARA
+376 EALPRQTRT

-392 EIADERTPEGVKR
+392 EISDERTPEGVKR

-425 MDISQEDRIATG
+425 MDISQEDRIAMG

-445 STGQAPARPLELADA
+445 STGQAPAQPLELADA

-493 ANRDAANPV
+493 GNRDAANPLE
-502 GQVQQQ
+502 QVQQQ
-508 VRQGTQYTDAAQVL
+508 VRQGTQYTDAAQVQ
-522 AARQAVEDA
+522 AASQAVEDA
-531 WLSLNVGESVSQAQA
+531 WLALNVGEAQA
-546 DGGPGVE
+546 SEP
-553 AAPADLTAE
+553 AAAGAPVGNVADTTAE
-562 TNARLRAG
+562 TDARVRAG
-570 RVASGVRNAFDDG
+570 RVSSGVRNAFDDG

-592 HVNQG
+592 YVNQG

-624 AGLNQRA
+624 AGLNQPA
-631 DLPADPAPAVD
+631 PLPADRQTTPTDTA
-642 ANADN
+642 ADN
-647 SAMEA
+647 SSMES
-652 LIPERPALQPAMEQ
+652 LIPVR
-666 ATPAGAADPA
+666 
-676 QRAAAGNA
+676 RAAAQSTTTQQGN
-684 DIAGDRVGGEWVAFG
+684 
-699 PSSGTLGVP
+699 
-708 RAQMPQVDAA
+708 
-718 HRGALVNYL
+718 
-727 KGQGIASEQ
+727 
-736 AEVPANSLKPTQA
+736 
-749 EFSEAKVRK
+749 
-758 ASKRTGGDRAILVSS
+758 
-773 DGYVVDGH
+773 
-781 HQWLAKRQDGQPVKV
+781 
-796 LQLQAPIS
+796 
-804 QLLPLVGDF
+804 
-813 PSARTAEGA
+813 
-822 QATSQGQPSN
+822 SN
-832 GPATPL
+832 GTAAPFDNAP
-838 NDESQTVAPSP
+838 QTAAPSP

-887 TAEGAGQAAPAQATP
+887 TAEGAGQAAPAQSTP

-931 VSLNGRSEFAPG
+931 VSLNSRSEFAPG

-1036 QDAEAAEY
+1036 QDAEAVEY
-1044 DAVLAQE
+1044 EAVLAQE
-1051 FVGLNDK
+1051 FAGLNDE

-1136 TEAELKQ
+1136 TQAELKQ

-1179 AASAENFQLGQDPM
+1179 AASAENFELGQDPM
-1193 ASLSGQTSIFDAPPQ
+1193 ASLSGQASIFDAPQ
-1208 PVVQAAPA
+1208 ELAKAQAKAAPKQETA
-1216 QPQQAQDAAEINA
+1216 AGKDGYFDRAKALGIKGLRVGMKQDAIKRRVKAFLAGERA
-1229 EPSALDY
+1229 
-1236 TPKQY
+1236 
-1241 AEAWLKWSAESNGLP
+1241 SNL
-1256 LAEVR
+1256 V
-1261 EMQGDEAGLKAIE
+1261 EAGKKTDLPQYQGVPDAAVRDFAE
-1274 QRWVDAV
+1274 LVDANQYSIDTSDATWV
-1281 VQEAKSGKPL
+1281 LDARGMSGIDALVESGLLNEGDAKYKHTLTPVGKEIA
-1291 PRKTLDKLLEV
+1291 RRLL
-1302 RPNTTLPESA
+1302 
-1312 IPDGYQRQEAR
+1312 
-1323 KAEKD
+1323 
-1328 EAAARKTKPAT
+1328 TKPIGDMSTSDMLDEIDAGNAANDDQAET
-1339 IEDVGEKI
+1339 VAQTVRAAKPANRIEDVGEKI
-1347 GGARKDVWSGF
+1347 GGARKDVWTGF
-1358 RDDIGAVPDDAIA
+1358 RDDMGAVPDEAIA
-1371 EQPLSKV
+1371 AQPLSKV

-1383 YQKLIDAGH
+1383 YQKLIEEGH
-1392 DAGTVAMVRSL
+1392 DASTVAMVRSL
-1403 RDAIPSKPRQS
+1403 RDAIPTKPRQS
-1414 FKVHRWAAQVKEL
+1414 YKVKRWAEQVKEL
-1427 RAFALEMLDGQ
+1427 RAFALEMMDGQ
-1438 MPHQKLRTELLK
+1438 LPHQKLRTELLK
-1450 AGSRDLRGIAGRAEL
+1450 AGSRDLRGIVGRAQL

-1470 HGQSLEGITFGEHFY
+1470 HGQSLEGISFAEHFY

-1496 WAVEQAANSSSFG
+1496 WAVEQDAKSSTFG

-1529 KLHANQAKQEAKANV
+1529 KLHSNQAKQEAKANV
-1544 PSFDIWSTRRTGEI
+1544 PSFDIWSMRRTGDI
-1558 HVGKKIGRNYAELAG
+1558 YVGKKIGRNYAELAG

-1581 REYRDQNLD
+1581 REYRDQHLD
-1590 ALTTKLEKYK
+1590 ELTSKLEKYK
-1600 EVPLERAD
+1600 ETPAERAD
-1608 TNRPR
+1608 INRPR

-1659 LMDMAAVL
+1659 LMDMAAIL

-1674 SLNGELGLSF
+1674 SLNGELGLAF
-1684 GARGFGGK
+1684 GARGAGGK
-1692 NPVAAHYERGKV
+1692 NPAAAHYERGKV
-1704 VINLTKKSGAGSLGH
+1704 VINLTKRSGAGSLGH
-1719 EWWHAVDNYFSR
+1719 EWWHAVDNYFGR
-1731 MRSSA
+1731 MRGQA
-1736 SGYMTESSDV
+1736 DGMLTEASDV
-1746 NAAAKGYKYFPRG
+1746 SVLSRGPAKTFAPNSN
-1759 EGVRPAMIE
+1759 VRQEMVQ
-1768 AFGAVMRSINST
+1768 AFAEVIKAINNTS
-1780 ALRARS
+1780 LRAR
-1786 AKLDERRTK
+1786 AANLDSRRVK
-1795 DYWSTDV
+1795 EYWGTDP

-1822 SNDYLANVVDEQFWE
+1822 SNDYLANVVDEKFWE
-1837 AQAALGMRLEGSY
+1837 AQAALGMQLENSY
-1850 PYAKAGEVPAIRA
+1850 PYAKAGEVPVIRA
-1863 AFDHFFHTVETKET
+1863 AFDHFFKTVETKET

-1890 AVSNTTAVQMRRA
+1890 AVTNTTAVQMRRA

-1925 DSMNDPRVPEAVRE
+1925 DSMSDPRVPEAVRE

-1958 QDQVYLVASA
+1958 QGQVYLVASA

-1982 VLGHHGLRGRFGAE
+1982 VLGHHGLRGHFGAE

-2061 RSHVPGFKALELT
+2061 RTHVPGFKALELT

-2109 GQAFSRA
+2109 AQAFSRA

-2130 WQNAA
+2130 WQNAT

-2153 LNAVQRE
+2153 LNTVQRE

-2285 GYDGVVLEGDG
+2285 GYDGVVLEGDD

-2515 DAWGQTFAH
+2515 DAWSQAFAH

-2628 QRDNVVVA
+2628 QRENVLVA

-2962 GKKYITIPM
+2962 GKKYIAIPM

-3014 GSAGMSM
+3014 GSAGLSM

-3123 DGDEVPPH
+3123 DGDEVQPH

-3194 ARKASQDVQKMRELR
+3194 ARKASQDVQKMRELG

-3214 QGASKEAIRNIDQRM
+3214 QGASKEAIRDMDQRM
-3229 VQRMELFNELVG
+3229 VRRMELFNELVG

>member
-1 MSTPNPYT
+1 MSTQNPFADPNFGRS
-9 KYATDAAPAEADNPY
+9 DAPVNGQPSASNPFADPEFGKAPA
-24 AKYASANPAGAAD
+24 
-37 APTPKRSLW
+37 TPKRSIM

-64 SAIANFVRPGNAAS
+64 SAIANFVRPGNVAS
-78 QWVDKN
+78 QWIDKS

-96 VKAEKGRYAQEM
+96 VKAEKARYSQEM
-108 QDADGMVGEVG
+108 QDADGMGGEVG

-133 AQAAGSFATPGLSIK
+133 AQAAGSFATPGVAIK
-148 GATAGTRAL
+148 GATAGARAL

-209 SVLPAAIGAAGG
+209 SVLPGLIGAAGG

-231 ARGFKGGRVARA
+231 AGGFKGGLVARA
-243 LKTGAVESAP
+243 LKTGAVEGAQ
-253 EALEEGVTQYEGRRA
+253 EALEEGVTQYEGQRA
-268 AVPFNPDLDPMKGVA
+268 AVPFNADLDPMKGVA
-283 GAATMGGVLGA
+283 GAATMGAVLGGM
-294 ATGAGTSLLTRDS
+294 TGAGASVLTPS
-307 QAPVRKPSEDLGLD
+307 QHLGID
-321 PSNGPLSKAAAAAV
+321 RANGPLSRVAADAV
-335 DEGRAAAPMQPEQ
+335 D
-348 AAQPEDGLSL
+348 S
-358 QPVEQPEA
+358 A
-366 PATPSMAERL
+366 PAAEP
-376 EALPQQARA
+376 A
-385 QADQLLR
+385 
-392 EIADERTPEGVKR
+392 PE
-405 FRANEL
+405 
-411 QQLLDANPM
+411 
-420 PQVPS
+420 
-425 MDISQEDRIATG
+425 
-437 PIVRGFDP
+437 
-445 STGQAPARPLELADA
+445 
-460 QPQYEGGIDF
+460 
-470 EQQPQAEPSS
+470 QPQAP
-480 LIQLA
+480 LQLA
-485 EWYERSAQ
+485 YNPDPMIVFPDGTTGTRAQ
-493 ANRDAANPV
+493 LDAYIEGLPEDQRIEARARLMGMAPQAADSHLPPEGWQEQYQDQPVRELPPVANPLADM
-502 GQVQQQ
+502 QQA
-508 VRQGTQYTDAAQVL
+508 VREATEYTDAGKVE
-522 AARQAVEDA
+522 AVRGELEDA
-531 WLSLNVGESVSQAQA
+531 WLALNVGEAQPVAAGQDSNEAQA
-546 DGGPGVE
+546 PQD
-553 AAPADLTAE
+553 ADPADLTTE

-570 RVASGVRNAFDDG
+570 RVASGVRNAFDGG

-652 LIPERPALQPAMEQ
+652 LIPERPALQPAMEPG
-666 ATPAGAADPA
+666 TPGGAADPA

-727 KGQGIASEQ
+727 KGQGITSEQ

-838 NDESQTVAPSP
+838 NDESQAAAPD
-849 AQSQAPAPAFPQPAG
+849 APQVQTPGSAVPQQEG

-869 QATQA
+869 QTTQA
-874 QQTGAQPQ
+874 QQIGAQPQ
-882 APGAA
+882 A
-887 TAEGAGQAAPAQATP
+887 QAAAGAESQGQGALAPALPQGVAQTGGIQEIKALAQQFRERNRQSGADTDRTFAAVLDGFARD
-902 VERKR
+902 VEAGKR
-907 SAGDLARSRSY
+907 TLESVQPALARY
-918 AANPMRAFLGKHG
+918 
-931 VSLNGRSEFAPG
+931 
-943 LQELRG
+943 
-949 TLVPGYGPMFRKNG
+949 
-963 KPLDTLVQN
+963 
-972 AVEEGFLPE
+972 
-981 GATESDLY
+981 
-989 DLIDRAVRR
+989 
-998 GERVAPMYT
+998 
-1007 ESAAES
+1007 
-1013 EFEAMAA
+1013 
-1020 RQAEFAR
+1020 
-1027 EDYEADRAA
+1027 
-1036 QDAEAAEY
+1036 
-1044 DAVLAQE
+1044 
-1051 FVGLNDK
+1051 K
-1058 QLAELDASA
+1058 QLAARAIPPQIAEQPTEAVPAPAAVVAA
-1067 PDLDAGSNT
+1067 PDNAGPVGAQPEQAGGDQATDAAPSQAGNQSQSSLPAAT
-1076 TTEAAMRALGFSEK
+1076 KTEAG
-1090 EIQDAVAREQGVAPE
+1090 G
-1105 ARQRG
+1105 ARQV
-1110 SEAVQADTRGAQA
+1110 SSSA
-1123 RTGASQGDALQSY
+1123 
-1136 TEAELKQ
+1136 
-1143 RQEAQE
+1143 E
-1149 KAEAEAAKAEREAAA
+1149 KATA
-1164 KEKAERER
+1164 
-1172 KEISARQ
+1172 
-1179 AASAENFQLGQDPM
+1179 
-1193 ASLSGQTSIFDAPPQ
+1193 
-1208 PVVQAAPA
+1208 
-1216 QPQQAQDAAEINA
+1216 QQAQ
-1229 EPSALDY
+1229 
-1236 TPKQY
+1236 
-1241 AEAWLKWSAESNGLP
+1241 
-1256 LAEVR
+1256 
-1261 EMQGDEAGLKAIE
+1261 KA
-1274 QRWVDAV
+1274 QPAT
-1281 VQEAKSGKPL
+1281 KSVAP
-1291 PRKTLDKLLEV
+1291 
-1302 RPNTTLPESA
+1302 
-1312 IPDGYQRQEAR
+1312 
-1323 KAEKD
+1323 
-1328 EAAARKTKPAT
+1328 AAR

-1414 FKVHRWAAQVKEL
+1414 FKVRRWAAQVKEL

-1465 YEAVG
+1465 YETVG

-1496 WAVEQAANSSSFG
+1496 WAVEQAAKSSSFG

-1581 REYRDQNLD
+1581 REYRDQHLD
-1590 ALTTKLEKYK
+1590 ALTIKLEKYK

-1863 AFDHFFHTVETKET
+1863 AFDHFFNTVETKET

-1912 TQGWGQSPRITVV
+1912 TQGWSQSPRITVV

-1958 QDQVYLVASA
+1958 QGQVYLVASA

-1982 VLGHHGLRGRFGAE
+1982 VLGHHGLHGRFGAE

-2086 RGWVERSGLLD
+2086 RGWVERSGQVEGRSKAPGTKDFESISDQFVPSYARSDTGEALSVRQTDDGGTSKKQSPDGSGSTGLQLPSENRTTQGLQVRNLATQAD
-2097 AQEEAASSMEPA
+2097 AVNDAPP
-2109 GQAFSRA
+2109 GQAMF
-2116 PSVESAAF
+2116 
-2124 KRWYGD
+2124 
-2130 WQNAA
+2130 
-2135 QGVPNN
+2135 
-2141 DSINL
+2141 
-2146 DTRGERA
+2146 
-2153 LNAVQRE
+2153 
-2160 GSVGAYPDGATRVGD
+2160 
-2175 FTFPGASGPVGR
+2175 
-2187 DGAPAR
+2187 
-2193 LFHGTRDD
+2193 
-2201 ITAFDRGAAS
+2201 
-2211 RKDNGWLGAGFY
+2211 
-2223 FTSEPFIADLYS
+2223 
-2235 GAKQGAVGRNTMPV
+2235 
-2249 YVAVRNPYVAS
+2249 
-2260 HAEKA
+2260 
-2265 EMKHW
+2265 
-2270 TRERLEQHTQALIEQ
+2270 
-2285 GYDGVVLEGDG
+2285 
-2296 GVIELV
+2296 
-2302 AFEPTQVKSA
+2302 
-2312 IGNNGNYD
+2312 
-2320 PANPDIRYSRS
+2320 SRS

-2340 MGSLTA
+2340 MGSLTP
-2346 DQERKASWAAPSAS
+2346 DQERAYLAVAGYDKVPTLRERFDQLRANLGLRMKQALVDQFAPIAQLDQNAYMLARMSKGSDGTLEAALLYGRPFLRDGVPDVDVKEGGFAKVLAGLQGEHDRFLMHVAAQRAENLKAQGKENLFSDQDITSLKTLNDGLMPDGSSRKQAYAKALAQLNSFNDSVLRMAKESGLIDQDAYDLMRDQPYVPFYRLMEEEGGLQGPSFSKGLTNQKAWKKLKGGTEQLNADLLQNMLLNWGNLYAASARNRAALATMDAADKMAVAYKVPSDTKGAAKVMRDGVTEHWMVEDPFLLEAISALNYQASPLMKPLAKAKQWLTLGVTLNPTFKVRNLIRDVVSSMAMADLSYNPAANVAKGWKLTARDSQVYASMLASGGVIKFGTQEQTDRARKQVAKLSGVVLDQNGAQKLWAQVKALYAVYDEFGDRTENINRAALYDRLIAKGHNHAEASFMARDLMDFSMGGSAPVVRF
-2360 QWDDLTYKLQDKH
+2360 LTQSVPFLNARLQGLYKLGRSAKEEPRRFATVAMAVSMASLALLAAYAD
-2373 IDTKRVLESIR
+2373 DEDWKRREDWDRDSYWWFKIGETAYRIPKPFEV
-2384 ATGKAIGDDLDV
+2384 GAIGTLA
-2396 YLQEELYHGRAAKR
+2396 ER
-2410 TEDFVA
+2410 T
-2416 QELEPLVR
+2416 
-2424 YMSGAGLKMPELEEF
+2424 
-2439 LHARHAKEANAVIA
+2439 
-2453 QRNPDLPDGG
+2453 
-2463 SGMTNA
+2463 A
-2469 EADAVMAAYSPTK
+2469 EAMFSEEMDSK
-2482 RSLLGKAAEK
+2482 RFMERISHM
-2492 VDAIIA
+2492 V
-2498 QTRQTF
+2498 
-2504 VEYGLESQDTV
+2504 S
-2515 DAWGQTFAH
+2515 QTFAFDPMPQAFK
-2524 YVPLMREQEG
+2524 PLLDIYANKDSFTGRAIESQADQRLRPEDRYNERTSEVARFLGQVGLPDPARLMKGEY
-2534 DGMAGLGTGQGFSV
+2534 AGLSPKQVDHLLRGYFSW
-2548 KGKEVKGRTGST
+2548 
-2560 KKVVDIL
+2560 
-2567 ANIAMQRERAIVR
+2567 M
-2580 GEKNRVAAAL
+2580 
-2590 VGLAKANPSG
+2590 
-2600 FWKVDVVPTRQVLG
+2600 
-2614 KDGMVKTE
+2614 
-2622 HDPLYK
+2622 
-2628 QRDNVVVA
+2628 
-2636 KIPEVDA
+2636 
-2643 KTGKVVV
+2643 
-2650 KEHAVLFDEND
+2650 
-2661 ARALRMAQALK
+2661 
-2672 NLDAAQLEGML
+2672 
-2683 GATAK
+2683 ATAST
-2688 VTRYLAA
+2688 VASDMLLR
-2695 INTQYNPIF
+2695 NT
-2704 GVTNLARDL
+2704 V
-2713 QGAAINLQSTELA
+2713 
-2726 GRHGEVLAQSL
+2726 V
-2737 PALRGI
+2737 
-2743 YSEMRAQRKGETT
+2743 
-2756 GTPWSQ
+2756 
-2762 LWEEFQGVGGQT
+2762 
-2774 GYRDQFRTSADRG
+2774 DRG
-2787 EAIEKALDPGSWA
+2787 ESPAMRLKDVFLVGNFAEGLPSGS
-2800 DSGLGKL
+2800 SRY
-2807 FTANGA
+2807 
-2813 LKVPMEFARKKAQ
+2813 V
-2826 WLFQWLEDYNTAME
+2826 TAMYE
-2840 NGVRLATY
+2840 Q
-2848 KAGLDAGLSKERAAS
+2848 SK
-2863 IAKNLTTNFNRKGQ
+2863 
-2877 VAQQVGA
+2877 
-2884 LYAFFNA
+2884 
-2891 SMQGTAR
+2891 
-2898 IGQALFTMEP
+2898 
-2908 GKPKTMR
+2908 
-2915 LSPLGKKVV
+2915 
-2924 FGGVTLGVMQALLLA
+2924 
-2939 AAGFDEGEPQEFV
+2939 
-2952 RERNLIIPVG
+2952 
-2962 GKKYITIPM
+2962 
-2971 PLGLH
+2971 
-2976 VLPNLGR
+2976 
-2983 IPAEFAMGG
+2983 
-2992 FQNPSAT
+2992 
-2999 AIKVMSLFADAFNPM
+2999 
-3014 GSAGMSM
+3014 
-3021 QTLVPTV
+3021 
-3028 LDPLAA
+3028 
-3034 LAENKDF
+3034 
-3041 SGRSIAKESFNQA
+3041 
-3054 TPGHALGRD
+3054 
-3063 SASALATW
+3063 
-3071 VAQAINF
+3071 
-3078 LSGGTQYVRGEFSP
+3078 
-3092 TPDQIEYLVGQAT
+3092 
-3105 GGVGRELLKLQS
+3105 
-3117 TAKGLM
+3117 
-3123 DGDEVPPH
+3123 
-3131 KVPLLGRFYG
+3131 
-3141 DSDTPSAKQATFYGH
+3141 
-3156 MDSVRRHAEQVKGL
+3156 SVEQ
-3170 RLDGN
+3170 
-3175 ASEALAYAASH
+3175 AYAAYRDALASGDH
-3186 PEARLAFA
+3186 AKAREIMDSSGELIRSRGAVNTATKLLAQLN
-3194 ARKASQDVQKMRELR
+3194 SQAKRVQADPDMSSDEKRERLTRIEQR
-3209 RELEL
+3209 RHEIAKRVM
-3214 QGASKEAIRNIDQRM
+3214 GSSA
-3229 VQRMELFNELVG
+3229 
-3241 RTVGAS
+3241 T

>member
-1 MSTPNPYT
+1 MAQSTDWDKGVISPPSN
-9 KYATDAAPAEADNPY
+9 ASAPAGPDWDSGTLTP
-24 AKYASANPAGAAD
+24 P
-37 APTPKRSLW
+37 PPKRSLW

-64 SAIANFVRPGNAAS
+64 SAVANFVRPGNAAS
-78 QWVDKN
+78 QWIDKN

-96 VKAEKGRYAQEM
+96 VKAEKARYSQEM
-108 QDADGMVGEVG
+108 QDADGMGGEVG

-133 AQAAGSFATPGLSIK
+133 AQAAGSFATPGVAIK
-148 GATAGTRAL
+148 GATAGARAL

-195 GATDEQALAAGRSA
+195 GATDEQALEAGRSA
-209 SVLPAAIGAAGG
+209 SVLPGLIGAAGG

-231 ARGFKGGRVARA
+231 AGGFKGGLVARA
-243 LKTGAVESAP
+243 LKTGAVEGAQ
-253 EALEEGVTQYEGRRA
+253 EALEEGVTQYEGQRA

-283 GAATMGGVLGA
+283 GAATMGAVLGGM
-294 ATGAGTSLLTRDS
+294 TGAGASVLTPS
-307 QAPVRKPSEDLGLD
+307 QHLGID
-321 PSNGPLSKAAAAAV
+321 RANGPLSRVAADAV
-335 DEGRAAAPMQPEQ
+335 D
-348 AAQPEDGLSL
+348 S
-358 QPVEQPEA
+358 A
-366 PATPSMAERL
+366 PAAEP
-376 EALPQQARA
+376 A
-385 QADQLLR
+385 
-392 EIADERTPEGVKR
+392 PE
-405 FRANEL
+405 
-411 QQLLDANPM
+411 
-420 PQVPS
+420 
-425 MDISQEDRIATG
+425 
-437 PIVRGFDP
+437 
-445 STGQAPARPLELADA
+445 
-460 QPQYEGGIDF
+460 
-470 EQQPQAEPSS
+470 QPQAP
-480 LIQLA
+480 LQLA
-485 EWYERSAQ
+485 YNPDPMIVFPDGTTGTRAQ
-493 ANRDAANPV
+493 LDAYIDGLPEDQRIAARARLMGMAPQAADSHLPPEGWQEQYQDQPVRELPPVVNPLADM
-502 GQVQQQ
+502 QQA
-508 VRQGTQYTDAAQVL
+508 VREATDYTDAGKV
-522 AARQAVEDA
+522 QAVRGELEDA
-531 WLSLNVGESVSQAQA
+531 WLALNVGEAQPVAAGQASNEAQA
-546 DGGPGVE
+546 PQD
-553 AAPADLTAE
+553 ADPADLTTE

-570 RVASGVRNAFDDG
+570 RVASGVRNAFDGG

-666 ATPAGAADPA
+666 GTPADAADPA
-676 QRAAAGNA
+676 QRTAAGNA

-699 PSSGTLGVP
+699 PSSGTLGIP

-838 NDESQTVAPSP
+838 NDESQAAAPD
-849 AQSQAPAPAFPQPAG
+849 APQVQTPGSAVPQQEG

-869 QATQA
+869 QTTQA
-874 QQTGAQPQ
+874 QQVGAQPQ
-882 APGAA
+882 AQAAAGAESQGQGA
-887 TAEGAGQAAPAQATP
+887 LAPALPQGVAQTGGIQEIKALAQQFRERNRQSGADTDRTFAAVLDGFARDVEAGKRTLESVQPALARYKQLAARAIPPQIAEQPTEAAPAAVVAASDNADPAAAQPEQAGGDQAADAAPSQDGNQSQSSLPTATKT
-902 VERKR
+902 E
-907 SAGDLARSRSY
+907 AG
-918 AANPMRAFLGKHG
+918 G
-931 VSLNGRSEFAPG
+931 
-943 LQELRG
+943 
-949 TLVPGYGPMFRKNG
+949 
-963 KPLDTLVQN
+963 
-972 AVEEGFLPE
+972 
-981 GATESDLY
+981 
-989 DLIDRAVRR
+989 
-998 GERVAPMYT
+998 
-1007 ESAAES
+1007 
-1013 EFEAMAA
+1013 A
-1020 RQAEFAR
+1020 RQ
-1027 EDYEADRAA
+1027 
-1036 QDAEAAEY
+1036 
-1044 DAVLAQE
+1044 VS
-1051 FVGLNDK
+1051 
-1058 QLAELDASA
+1058 ASTEK
-1067 PDLDAGSNT
+1067 T
-1076 TTEAAMRALGFSEK
+1076 TA
-1090 EIQDAVAREQGVAPE
+1090 
-1105 ARQRG
+1105 
-1110 SEAVQADTRGAQA
+1110 
-1123 RTGASQGDALQSY
+1123 
-1136 TEAELKQ
+1136 
-1143 RQEAQE
+1143 
-1149 KAEAEAAKAEREAAA
+1149 
-1164 KEKAERER
+1164 
-1172 KEISARQ
+1172 
-1179 AASAENFQLGQDPM
+1179 
-1193 ASLSGQTSIFDAPPQ
+1193 
-1208 PVVQAAPA
+1208 
-1216 QPQQAQDAAEINA
+1216 QQAQ
-1229 EPSALDY
+1229 
-1236 TPKQY
+1236 
-1241 AEAWLKWSAESNGLP
+1241 
-1256 LAEVR
+1256 
-1261 EMQGDEAGLKAIE
+1261 KA
-1274 QRWVDAV
+1274 QTAT
-1281 VQEAKSGKPL
+1281 KSVAP
-1291 PRKTLDKLLEV
+1291 
-1302 RPNTTLPESA
+1302 
-1312 IPDGYQRQEAR
+1312 
-1323 KAEKD
+1323 
-1328 EAAARKTKPAT
+1328 AAR

-1358 RDDIGAVPDDAIA
+1358 RDDIGAVSDDAIA
-1371 EQPLSKV
+1371 EHPLSKV

-1414 FKVHRWAAQVKEL
+1414 FKVRRWAAQVKEL

-1496 WAVEQAANSSSFG
+1496 WAVEQAAKSSSFG

-1674 SLNGELGLSF
+1674 SLNGELGLAF
-1684 GARGFGGK
+1684 GARGSGGK
-1692 NPVAAHYERGKV
+1692 NPAAAHYERGKV

-1719 EWWHAVDNYFSR
+1719 EWWHAVDNYFAR
-1731 MRSSA
+1731 MRGQA
-1736 SGYMTESSDV
+1736 DGMLTQASDV
-1746 NAAAKGYKYFPRG
+1746 SVLSRGPAKTFAPNAN
-1759 EGVRPAMIE
+1759 VRPEMVQ
-1768 AFGAVMRSINST
+1768 AFAEVIKAINNTS
-1780 ALRARS
+1780 LRARAAVLDARR
-1786 AKLDERRTK
+1786 AKE
-1795 DYWSTDV
+1795 YWGTDP

-1863 AFDHFFHTVETKET
+1863 AFDHFFNTVETKET
-1877 DKGVAMFSRTERP
+1877 DKGVAMFSRTDRP

-1939 ADQAQRSQ
+1939 ADRAQRSQ
-1947 GATGEPEGFWY
+1947 GATGDPEGFWY

-1982 VLGHHGLRGRFGAE
+1982 VLGHHGLHGRFGPE

-2086 RGWVERSGLLD
+2086 RGWVERSGQVEGRSKAPGTTDFESISDQIVPSYARSDTGEGPIVRQTDTGTKTDSIQAVID
-2097 AQEEAASSMEPA
+2097 AA
-2109 GQAFSRA
+2109 GQSGHAPQKANLGSVSDWLVEASKAAGLDLAGYQHILDGSAVRHIFKQHGNERAERARGQVAITADDLNNLPQVVGAPDRVVLGTSNRLGNDQVAFIKKMEDGSVLYLEEVRTKRKELA
-2116 PSVESAAF
+2116 AVTARKYPATMSVEA
-2124 KRWYGD
+2124 
-2130 WQNAA
+2130 
-2135 QGVPNN
+2135 
-2141 DSINL
+2141 
-2146 DTRGERA
+2146 
-2153 LNAVQRE
+2153 
-2160 GSVGAYPDGATRVGD
+2160 
-2175 FTFPGASGPVGR
+2175 
-2187 DGAPAR
+2187 
-2193 LFHGTRDD
+2193 
-2201 ITAFDRGAAS
+2201 
-2211 RKDNGWLGAGFY
+2211 
-2223 FTSEPFIADLYS
+2223 
-2235 GAKQGAVGRNTMPV
+2235 
-2249 YVAVRNPYVAS
+2249 VAS
-2260 HAEKA
+2260 TLHPN
-2265 EMKHW
+2265 
-2270 TRERLEQHTQALIEQ
+2270 
-2285 GYDGVVLEGDG
+2285 VLNDG
-2296 GVIELV
+2296 G
-2302 AFEPTQVKSA
+2302 KSL
-2312 IGNNGNYD
+2312 IVLTNPQGGNSGD
-2320 PANPDIRYSRS
+2320 ARFSRS

-2340 MGSLTA
+2340 MGSLTP

-2424 YMSGAGLKMPELEEF
+2424 YMSSAGLKMPELEEF

-2515 DAWGQTFAH
+2515 DAWSQTFAH
-2524 YVPLMREQEG
+2524 YVPLMREQDG

-2704 GVTNLARDL
+2704 GVTNLVRDL
-2713 QGAAINLQSTELA
+2713 QGAAVNLQSTELA

-2898 IGQALFTMEP
+2898 IGQAIFTMEP

-2915 LSPLGKKVV
+2915 LSQLGKKVV

-3014 GSAGMSM
+3014 GSAGLSM

-3156 MDSVRRHAEQVKGL
+3156 MDSVRRHSEQVKGL

-3175 ASEALAYAASH
+3175 ASEAMAYAASH

-3194 ARKASQDVQKMRELR
+3194 ARKASQDVQKMRERR
-3209 RELEL
+3209 REMEL
-3214 QGASKEAIRNIDQRM
+3214 QDASKETIRDIDQRM
-3229 VQRMELFNELVG
+3229 VQRMQLFNELVG

>member
-1 MSTPNPYT
+1 M
-9 KYATDAAPAEADNPY
+9 
-24 AKYASANPAGAAD
+24 
-37 APTPKRSLW
+37 
-46 AAINDT
+46 
-52 VIEGANAAAGTA
+52 
-64 SAIANFVRPGNAAS
+64 
-78 QWVDKN
+78 
-84 IVEAGEA
+84 
-91 AQSDV
+91 
-96 VKAEKGRYAQEM
+96 
-108 QDADGMVGEVG
+108 
-119 ATLGYVARNPLLAA
+119 
-133 AQAAGSFATPGLSIK
+133 
-148 GATAGTRAL
+148 
-157 GLGTKGTTR
+157 
-166 AGLAAGAGVGAAG
+166 
-179 AGGDAAGTAYE
+179 
-190 LSREG
+190 
-195 GATDEQALAAGRSA
+195 
-209 SVLPAAIGAAGG
+209 
-221 LVGAERLVAG
+221 
-231 ARGFKGGRVARA
+231 
-243 LKTGAVESAP
+243 
-253 EALEEGVTQYEGRRA
+253 
-268 AVPFNPDLDPMKGVA
+268 
-283 GAATMGGVLGA
+283 
-294 ATGAGTSLLTRDS
+294 
-307 QAPVRKPSEDLGLD
+307 
-321 PSNGPLSKAAAAAV
+321 
-335 DEGRAAAPMQPEQ
+335 
-348 AAQPEDGLSL
+348 
-358 QPVEQPEA
+358 
-366 PATPSMAERL
+366 
-376 EALPQQARA
+376 
-385 QADQLLR
+385 
-392 EIADERTPEGVKR
+392 
-405 FRANEL
+405 
-411 QQLLDANPM
+411 
-420 PQVPS
+420 
-425 MDISQEDRIATG
+425 
-437 PIVRGFDP
+437 
-445 STGQAPARPLELADA
+445 
-460 QPQYEGGIDF
+460 
-470 EQQPQAEPSS
+470 
-480 LIQLA
+480 
-485 EWYERSAQ
+485 
-493 ANRDAANPV
+493 
-502 GQVQQQ
+502 
-508 VRQGTQYTDAAQVL
+508 
-522 AARQAVEDA
+522 
-531 WLSLNVGESVSQAQA
+531 
-546 DGGPGVE
+546 
-553 AAPADLTAE
+553 
-562 TNARLRAG
+562 
-570 RVASGVRNAFDDG
+570 
-583 APNTLRVIQ
+583 
-592 HVNQG
+592 
-597 LRTIGEQPL
+597 
-606 TSPEI
+606 
-611 ARIRRLADARTAF
+611 
-624 AGLNQRA
+624 
-631 DLPADPAPAVD
+631 
-642 ANADN
+642 
-647 SAMEA
+647 
-652 LIPERPALQPAMEQ
+652 
-666 ATPAGAADPA
+666 
-676 QRAAAGNA
+676 
-684 DIAGDRVGGEWVAFG
+684 
-699 PSSGTLGVP
+699 
-708 RAQMPQVDAA
+708 
-718 HRGALVNYL
+718 
-727 KGQGIASEQ
+727 
-736 AEVPANSLKPTQA
+736 
-749 EFSEAKVRK
+749 
-758 ASKRTGGDRAILVSS
+758 
-773 DGYVVDGH
+773 
-781 HQWLAKRQDGQPVKV
+781 
-796 LQLQAPIS
+796 
-804 QLLPLVGDF
+804 
-813 PSARTAEGA
+813 
-822 QATSQGQPSN
+822 
-832 GPATPL
+832 
-838 NDESQTVAPSP
+838 
-849 AQSQAPAPAFPQPAG
+849 
-864 VADAT
+864 
-869 QATQA
+869 
-874 QQTGAQPQ
+874 
-882 APGAA
+882 
-887 TAEGAGQAAPAQATP
+887 
-902 VERKR
+902 
-907 SAGDLARSRSY
+907 
-918 AANPMRAFLGKHG
+918 
-931 VSLNGRSEFAPG
+931 
-943 LQELRG
+943 
-949 TLVPGYGPMFRKNG
+949 
-963 KPLDTLVQN
+963 
-972 AVEEGFLPE
+972 
-981 GATESDLY
+981 
-989 DLIDRAVRR
+989 
-998 GERVAPMYT
+998 
-1007 ESAAES
+1007 
-1013 EFEAMAA
+1013 
-1020 RQAEFAR
+1020 
-1027 EDYEADRAA
+1027 
-1036 QDAEAAEY
+1036 
-1044 DAVLAQE
+1044 
-1051 FVGLNDK
+1051 
-1058 QLAELDASA
+1058 
-1067 PDLDAGSNT
+1067 
-1076 TTEAAMRALGFSEK
+1076 
-1090 EIQDAVAREQGVAPE
+1090 
-1105 ARQRG
+1105 
-1110 SEAVQADTRGAQA
+1110 
-1123 RTGASQGDALQSY
+1123 
-1136 TEAELKQ
+1136 
-1143 RQEAQE
+1143 
-1149 KAEAEAAKAEREAAA
+1149 
-1164 KEKAERER
+1164 
-1172 KEISARQ
+1172 
-1179 AASAENFQLGQDPM
+1179 
-1193 ASLSGQTSIFDAPPQ
+1193 
-1208 PVVQAAPA
+1208 
-1216 QPQQAQDAAEINA
+1216 
-1229 EPSALDY
+1229 
-1236 TPKQY
+1236 
-1241 AEAWLKWSAESNGLP
+1241 
-1256 LAEVR
+1256 
-1261 EMQGDEAGLKAIE
+1261 
-1274 QRWVDAV
+1274 
-1281 VQEAKSGKPL
+1281 
-1291 PRKTLDKLLEV
+1291 
-1302 RPNTTLPESA
+1302 
-1312 IPDGYQRQEAR
+1312 
-1323 KAEKD
+1323 
-1328 EAAARKTKPAT
+1328 
-1339 IEDVGEKI
+1339 
-1347 GGARKDVWSGF
+1347 
-1358 RDDIGAVPDDAIA
+1358 
-1371 EQPLSKV
+1371 
-1378 WPQPD
+1378 
-1383 YQKLIDAGH
+1383 
-1392 DAGTVAMVRSL
+1392 
-1403 RDAIPSKPRQS
+1403 
-1414 FKVHRWAAQVKEL
+1414 
-1427 RAFALEMLDGQ
+1427 
-1438 MPHQKLRTELLK
+1438 
-1450 AGSRDLRGIAGRAEL
+1450 
-1465 YEAVG
+1465 
-1470 HGQSLEGITFGEHFY
+1470 
-1485 TLYKGKPNVTL
+1485 
-1496 WAVEQAANSSSFG
+1496 
-1509 NWPRELATGDTKE
+1509 
-1522 QALEAFK
+1522 
-1529 KLHANQAKQEAKANV
+1529 
-1544 PSFDIWSTRRTGEI
+1544 
-1558 HVGKKIGRNYAELAG
+1558 
-1573 PFKTVREA
+1573 
-1581 REYRDQNLD
+1581 
-1590 ALTTKLEKYK
+1590 
-1600 EVPLERAD
+1600 
-1608 TNRPR
+1608 
-1613 VGQDMRQGLDVTPEQ
+1613 
-1628 FREAFGFRGVE
+1628 
-1639 FGNWVEQGR
+1639 
-1648 RQQDL
+1648 
-1653 NDAFDA
+1653 
-1659 LMDMAAVL
+1659 
-1667 QLPPKAI
+1667 
-1674 SLNGELGLSF
+1674 
-1684 GARGFGGK
+1684 
-1692 NPVAAHYERGKV
+1692 
-1704 VINLTKKSGAGSLGH
+1704 
-1719 EWWHAVDNYFSR
+1719 
-1731 MRSSA
+1731 
-1736 SGYMTESSDV
+1736 
-1746 NAAAKGYKYFPRG
+1746 
-1759 EGVRPAMIE
+1759 
-1768 AFGAVMRSINST
+1768 
-1780 ALRARS
+1780 
-1786 AKLDERRTK
+1786 
-1795 DYWSTDV
+1795 
-1802 ELSARAFES
+1802 
-1811 YLIAKLEDQNA
+1811 
-1822 SNDYLANVVDEQFWE
+1822 
-1837 AQAALGMRLEGSY
+1837 
-1850 PYAKAGEVPAIRA
+1850 
-1863 AFDHFFHTVETKET
+1863 
-1877 DKGVAMFSRTERP
+1877 
-1890 AVSNTTAVQMRRA
+1890 
-1903 MVQRTVGSL
+1903 
-1912 TQGWGQSPRITVV
+1912 
-1925 DSMNDPRVPEAVRE
+1925 
-1939 ADQAQRSQ
+1939 
-1947 GATGEPEGFWY
+1947 
-1958 QDQVYLVASA
+1958 
-1968 LPTSADATRVLYHE
+1968 
-1982 VLGHHGLRGRFGAE
+1982 
-1996 LDKVLDQVAK
+1996 LDQVAK

-2040 AQTRP
+2040 AQSRP

-2097 AQEEAASSMEPA
+2097 AQEEAASSMEPT

-2424 YMSGAGLKMPELEEF
+2424 YMSSAGLKMPELEEF

-2469 EADAVMAAYSPTK
+2469 EADAVMAGYSPTK

-2524 YVPLMREQEG
+2524 YVPLMREQDG

-2661 ARALRMAQALK
+2661 ARALRMAQSLK

-2813 LKVPMEFARKKAQ
+2813 LKVPMEFARQKAQ

-2924 FGGVTLGVMQALLLA
+2924 LGGVTLGVMQALLLA

-2983 IPAEFAMGG
+2983 IPAEFAMSG

-3014 GSAGMSM
+3014 GSAGLSM

-3028 LDPLAA
+3028 LDPFAA

-3194 ARKASQDVQKMRELR
+3194 ARKASQDVQKMRERR

-3214 QGASKEAIRNIDQRM
+3214 QGASKEAIRDMDQRM
-3229 VQRMELFNELVG
+3229 VRRMELFNELVG